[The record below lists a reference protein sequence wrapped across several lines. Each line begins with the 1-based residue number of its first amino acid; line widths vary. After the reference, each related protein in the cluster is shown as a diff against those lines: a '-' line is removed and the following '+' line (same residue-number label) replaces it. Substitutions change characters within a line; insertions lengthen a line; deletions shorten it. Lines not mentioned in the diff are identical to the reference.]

1 MQLFNFKYSRTE
13 MIGFIVVCSILPLY
27 LSMFRYGIFGA
38 LVRLSDLLLLSLVA
52 IKLLTTPKVFY
63 NFAQVKIIPVWLYI
77 GYILTNG
84 VYNDNL
90 SASIKECIQLLWIMT
105 YFIIASSYAKKNS
118 RLFLELTI
126 IFLIIS
132 ATYTMLYHFSEGHLT
147 RYKSA
152 NDGKYAFGL
161 LSLLLLLKSSM
172 FSDRQAFKVFLISLV
187 PLFMSMERKGI
198 FGVILIFIL
207 LGVIKLIKVKPS
219 LGEMKLLL
227 FSGFLI
233 TGGMLYLFDISTYID
248 YKIYQSNFLDEGIAL
263 YTSNVH
269 RENLLVNAYQIIS
282 EHPLLGVGSDQITY
296 YMFDYY
302 WDERLINGAHNF
314 YLDMLV
320 QYGAIG
326 LLLLLSWSFYIM
338 YSCYKSG
345 RYYKEL
351 FLFYAYCIFVVTFMA
366 VGQAVMLVFFMPFL
380 NPNMFL
386 NHD

>member
-13 MIGFIVVCSILPLY
+13 MISFIIVCSIFPLY
-27 LSMFRYGIFGA
+27 LSMFRYGVFGA
-38 LVRLSDLLLLSLVA
+38 LVRLSDLLLLTLVA

-90 SASIKECIQLLWIMT
+90 SSSIKECIQLLWIMT

-126 IFLIIS
+126 VFLIIS

-172 FSDRQAFKVFLISLV
+172 FSDRQAFKVFLISLI

-227 FSGFLI
+227 LSGFLI
-233 TGGMLYLFDISTYID
+233 AGSMLYLFDISAYID

-320 QYGAIG
+320 QYGTIG
-326 LLLLLSWSFYIM
+326 LLFLLTWSFYNM

-345 RYYKEL
+345 LYHKEL